1 MYTLACSL
9 NFNAGTHQRF
19 TCAAC
24 LYVVCRRN
32 RSPHL
37 LIDFSDVLQAPVKTI
52 GRVYMKLMRRLV
64 GGDFTNHLQ
73 AGSSGLEVPLVDPS
87 IFIERF
93 ARRLELGGQQR
104 KVQNTAMRLIQ
115 YMHRDWICIGRRPNG
130 LVGAALLIASFYHG
144 FQCSSK
150 EIADVVRMSEDTLL
164 LRLREMKETP
174 MALMSKEQF
183 EKANP
188 ETIEGETRALPP
200 CLTRQR
206 RKDAAPALPADSRQE
221 PLEDGS
227 AAKAIEDTA
236 MPPPPVPSKKRKA
249 TESSPAE
256 ASSSSAAATDGK
268 QPEDPQRAS
277 RYTKRNPT
285 QVDVEEIAK
294 EIASHHD
301 IEPILDGRRDPA
313 VEEKVEKLIAGRPNF
328 APPTEAEKKDG
339 EGPPGT
345 SSEDNVE
352 SLSDVDDEEL
362 ESYLLDAEERQHK
375 SDIWHEVNKDYLEE
389 WHVRSLEI
397 KRRKMR
403 DHVNSERKAGKQA
416 ASASEGH
423 ADSASETNGSSLRK
437 APQGGTRR
445 TSVSSCTQSALV
457 GLAKKAKVKA
467 NRINL
472 EALESLFS

>member
-1 MYTLACSL
+1 M
-9 NFNAGTHQRF
+9 NFNAGTQQRF

-64 GGDFTNHLQ
+64 GGDFTHQLH
-73 AGSSGLEVPLVDPS
+73 GSGGLEVPLVDPS

-93 ARRLELGGQQR
+93 ARQLELGSQQR

-115 YMHRDWICIGRRPNG
+115 YMHRDWICVGRRPNG
-130 LVGAALLIASFYHG
+130 LVGAALLIASYYHG
-144 FQCSSK
+144 FRCSSK

-164 LRLREMKETP
+164 LRLRELKETP
-174 MALMSKEQF
+174 MALMSKGQF

-188 ETIEGETRALPP
+188 EMLPDGEQRALPP
-200 CLTRQR
+200 CMRQR
-206 RKDAAPALPADSRQE
+206 RKMSLSATPQGA
-221 PLEDGS
+221 LEDVP
-227 AAKAIEDTA
+227 KTRTEDA
-236 MPPPPVPSKKRKA
+236 SMPPPAVPVKKRNLA
-249 TESSPAE
+249 ALALPAE
-256 ASSSSAAATDGK
+256 ASSSSSVPLPILADTSDAP
-268 QPEDPQRAS
+268 QPVDAQRAS
-277 RYTKRNPT
+277 RYTNRTPSEA
-285 QVDVEEIAK
+285 DVEEIAK
-294 EIASHHD
+294 EIASHHK
-301 IEPILDGRRDPA
+301 IEPILDGRQDPA
-313 VEEKVEKLIAGRPNF
+313 VEEKVEQLIVGRPSF
-328 APPTEAEKKDG
+328 AAPT
-339 EGPPGT
+339 T
-345 SSEDNVE
+345 SEQGRPRASEDNVE

-375 SDIWHEVNKDYLEE
+375 SDIWHEVNKEYLED
-389 WHVRSLEI
+389 WHLRSLEI

-403 DHVNSERKAGKQA
+403 EHVNNERKAG
-416 ASASEGH
+416 SGCEGH
-423 ADSASETNGSSLRK
+423 DSASETNGSSSRK
-437 APQGGTRR
+437 APHGARR

-457 GLAKKAKVKA
+457 GLTKKAKVKA